1 VSWLQKEMGSFALH
15 AVPGDPR
22 ALAPFIVAEASGVV
36 LHFSAAA
43 AAAPPPFLFTVAGGE
58 GFQLQETLA
67 ICRYIASSSRR
78 TREAKKGGEKEDE
91 DQALYHTRG
100 QQLHLQ
106 LESWL
111 DWAETE
117 LRSSVEDILAGG
129 GGSGGIGGNFDR
141 VEIAFEKIAVA
152 VQGSSEGFIIG
163 KALTVV
169 DIVVWSEVFPLLA
182 DTSSTE
188 YLALNSTVSRWFRY
202 GFSFLNSV

>member
-1 VSWLQKEMGSFALH
+1 MGSFTLH
-15 AVPGDPR
+15 SAPGDPR

-36 LHFSAAA
+36 LRFSAAA
-43 AAAPPPFLFTVAGGE
+43 PPSFLFTVAGGE

-67 ICRYIASSSRR
+67 VCRYIASSSRR

-91 DQALYHTRG
+91 DQALYHARG

-129 GGSGGIGGNFDR
+129 GGGGIGGNFDR

-152 VQGSSEGFIIG
+152 IQRSSEGFIIG

-202 GFSFLNSV
+202 GFSFLNSA

>member
-1 VSWLQKEMGSFALH
+1 LQKEMGSFALH

-43 AAAPPPFLFTVAGGE
+43 APPSFLFTVAGGE

>member
-1 VSWLQKEMGSFALH
+1 MSWLEKEMGSFTLH
-15 AVPGDPR
+15 AAPGDPR

-36 LHFSAAA
+36 LRFSAAA
-43 AAAPPPFLFTVAGGE
+43 AAPPSFLFTVAGGE

-78 TREAKKGGEKEDE
+78 AREAKKGAEKEDE

-117 LRSSVEDILAGG
+117 LRSSVEDILAGAG
-129 GGSGGIGGNFDR
+129 GGGIGGNFDR

>member
-1 VSWLQKEMGSFALH
+1 MGSFALH

-43 AAAPPPFLFTVAGGE
+43 AAAAPPSFLFTVAGGE

-117 LRSSVEDILAGG
+117 LRSSVEDVLAGG
-129 GGSGGIGGNFDR
+129 GGGGSIGGNFDR